1 MVDFPGLQR
10 FQRMKVSS
18 VGIDIYLDPQTSKP
32 SVLWDRTWLLMPR
45 TETFCGGR
53 FCSCNVVH
61 VITTNE
67 ILYNIYTNI
76 RDFWQKIGLS
86 TTTKMFQ
93 ILCDYWS
100 YCMMVFTLM
109 LKTLYK
115 LHGDTMKMNTIVRIL
130 YFLNNS
136 SYFKLCGEEVSCPPH
151 I

>member
-100 YCMMVFTLM
+100 YCVLVFTWM
-109 LKTLYK
+109 LNWKRCINYMETRWRWIY
-115 LHGDTMKMNTIVRIL
+115 DCENTICSLTI
-130 YFLNNS
+130 S
-136 SYFKLCGEEVSCPPH
+136 
-151 I
+151 